1 METTQ
6 SNPRIQDA
14 HVWYDEKQK
23 RNYIFCAID
32 GKEMTGKLIWAVEA
46 AKVRD
51 GITTPEEIAAKY
63 YKNLLERP
71 VQTEDLDASHQNE
84 KAEPLTQ
91 GQRLKNVAGGLGTNL
106 VNNLEGFSAWVTD
119 ILNNLWNN
127 DRVGAYK
134 EFAKGVDFVEEMVQN
149 TLRFLHVEDGVSRLR
164 DYLLAT
170 YDAGDHLLKG
180 DLKGA
185 GEAMIPLTD
194 DIKKAADFLFV
205 RSGLTN
211 LAAGMARN
219 LPVAGKTAQ
228 QFVTGNKD
236 EREIAKMNTKS
247 LLADTGADM
256 KAVLH
261 SESAQKTVEGV
272 LTGMEKLESETKRHD
287 DEVKKQNTMREDDLH
302 IKHPRL
308 SNVRIYTNPS
318 GLEFFI
324 RCKIDGEQQMGKTL
338 NIQDLTKWEK
348 GALDRYQLAEKY
360 YAQDLQR
367 GEDMKRASGMG
378 V

>member
-32 GKEMTGKLIWAVEA
+32 GKEMTGKVIWAVEA

-63 YKNLLERP
+63 YKAMLDRP
-71 VQTEDLDASHQNE
+71 VKTENLETKRQNE
-84 KAEPLTQ
+84 NTESLTQ
-91 GQRLKNVAGGLGTNL
+91 GQRFKGAAAGLGTNFA
-106 VNNLEGFSAWVTD
+106 NNMEGFSAWITD

-134 EFAKGVDFVEEMVQN
+134 EFAKGVDYAEEMVQN

-164 DYLLAT
+164 NYMLAT

-180 DLKGA
+180 DVKGA
-185 GEAMIPLTD
+185 GEAMSPLTD
-194 DIKKAADFLFV
+194 DIKKTADFLFV
-205 RSGLTN
+205 RSGLKN
-211 LAAGMARN
+211 LVEGIGRN
-219 LPVAGKTAQ
+219 MPVAGKTVQ
-228 QFVTGNKD
+228 QFVTGNQID
-236 EREIAKMNTKS
+236 REAAKMNTKIIW
-247 LLADTGADM
+247 AETGADM

-272 LTGMEKLESETKRHD
+272 LKGMEKLESETKRHD
-287 DEVKKQNTMREDDLH
+287 DEVKKQNTMREDDLDV
-302 IKHPRL
+302 KHPRL
-308 SNVRIYTNPS
+308 SNVRIYANSS

-324 RCKIDGEQQMGKTL
+324 RCKIDGVQQMGKML
-338 NIQDLTKWEK
+338 NMQDLTKWEK
-348 GALDRYQLAEKY
+348 GALDRFQLAEKY
-360 YAQDLQR
+360 YAKDLAQNMDEER
-367 GEDMKRASGMG
+367 VVGMG
-378 V
+378 R